1 MTTFNASIMA
11 REAEEKKFEG
21 YRTYV
26 RENLD
31 ALLTI

>member
-1 MTTFNASIMA
+1 MA
-11 REAEEKKFEG
+11 RDAEEKKFEG